1 MALRGRLPQPAIKG
15 DSITDPEAPPTSPS
29 GTSPSSA
36 KIYPEWHHTPGI
48 SCAPHL
54 PHRDTCHARR
64 PLTRASRAP
73 GRRVPQ
79 GLPLLQGFP
88 QDPQGWE
95 REGRPMRL
103 PRGSRAPLPR
113 RRGDGAGLRARLP
126 GGARALPRGDET
138 RKSLNDEPPW
148 RRKARQ
154 GPGRGPLTANTGIHA
169 APRAITRLTPH
180 PRPHTSHRKRH
191 RRQQPPQAPG
201 RGIMVRKVEDGC
213 TYRCSWTPFSSLV
226 YGAQRHLAAAHAT
239 GRGRAKFELSHRPDA
254 RAALRSPP
262 FARHLSRN
270 SYGQRLLPG
279 AFYIWDGQ
287 RWIHIVFRVD
297 TESIRNYFFN
307 VTWVRF
313 KGLDALFHALF
324 LPVVRYFQPP
334 LYTADTCSQPQQCLF
349 SPSLLR
355 LP

>member
-1 MALRGRLPQPAIKG
+1 
-15 DSITDPEAPPTSPS
+15 
-29 GTSPSSA
+29 
-36 KIYPEWHHTPGI
+36 
-48 SCAPHL
+48 
-54 PHRDTCHARR
+54 
-64 PLTRASRAP
+64 
-73 GRRVPQ
+73 
-79 GLPLLQGFP
+79 
-88 QDPQGWE
+88 
-95 REGRPMRL
+95 MRL

-254 RAALRSPP
+254 RAALRSPLSAFRP
-262 FARHLSRN
+262 ASLPEFLWTETASRSVLYLGWPALNPYSISCGYRVHPKLFFQRHMS
-270 SYGQRLLPG
+270 S
-279 AFYIWDGQ
+279 
-287 RWIHIVFRVD
+287 V
-297 TESIRNYFFN
+297 
-307 VTWVRF
+307 
-313 KGLDALFHALF
+313 
-324 LPVVRYFQPP
+324 
-334 LYTADTCSQPQQCLF
+334 
-349 SPSLLR
+349 
-355 LP
+355 